1 MDWREWTTDF
11 DWIKAMK
18 ENCPG
23 MLEAIAAVQWFA
35 DSYCV
40 TELLEEAGGDPDTIV
55 EIVGDWV
62 EESLGYDSS
71 EQWQEWSDLCQ
82 VFYARWGCLELASST
97 PEWDEFWTNLQKEE
111 LKEV

>member
-1 MDWREWTTDF
+1 MDWRERTD
-11 DWIKAMK
+11 WVKAMK

-23 MLEAIAAVQWFA
+23 LVEAINSVLWFA

-40 TELLEEAGGDPDTIV
+40 TELLEEAGDSDAIV
-55 EIVGDWV
+55 ELVGDWV

-111 LKEV
+111 LKET